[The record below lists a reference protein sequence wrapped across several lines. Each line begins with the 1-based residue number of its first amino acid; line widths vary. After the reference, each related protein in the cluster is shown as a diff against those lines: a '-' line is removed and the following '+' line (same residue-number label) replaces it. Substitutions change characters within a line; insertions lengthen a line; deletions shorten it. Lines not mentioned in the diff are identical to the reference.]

1 MTGSTSESSSDPTV
15 RSQATVGDK
24 ENKMEIFKA
33 NQQWASRPE
42 DERFPSL
49 QALYDATKAYA
60 ATAVEAEVPFS
71 SLRAEAQ
78 NGEIVLVGKENTPA
92 KLTNWS
98 FGQLAARAEAPAAYL
113 STLPATLAVQNLNHG
128 LKAREGGPD
137 DRANL
142 LLHRNGSMLCRA
154 LTTEK
159 YERIWNYELAE
170 RLLGLESQGWQ
181 PAMPDI
187 RKTDHDFP
195 SLYASDRDMFAFV
208 RLPNQTIQ
216 QPTDGS
222 LPPMYKGLI
231 YWNSEVGDKK
241 IGCMKFLYNA
251 MCGNHIIWGASEVLE
266 FSARHV
272 GNVRRQLQRF
282 DFEIK
287 RYANE
292 SISDLEGQIQAA
304 HRKMIES
311 TKEGV
316 LDFLFGKRS
325 LGLTKKVLE
334 AGYDAVIPEQD
345 GDPRTV
351 WGMVQ
356 GLTRHSQTIPYA
368 DKRQAIDQA
377 SARVMKIAF

>member
-1 MTGSTSESSSDPTV
+1 
-15 RSQATVGDK
+15 
-24 ENKMEIFKA
+24 
-33 NQQWASRPE
+33 
-42 DERFPSL
+42 
-49 QALYDATKAYA
+49 
-60 ATAVEAEVPFS
+60 
-71 SLRAEAQ
+71 
-78 NGEIVLVGKENTPA
+78 
-92 KLTNWS
+92 
-98 FGQLAARAEAPAAYL
+98 
-113 STLPATLAVQNLNHG
+113 
-128 LKAREGGPD
+128 
-137 DRANL
+137 
-142 LLHRNGSMLCRA
+142 
-154 LTTEK
+154 
-159 YERIWNYELAE
+159 
-170 RLLGLESQGWQ
+170 
-181 PAMPDI
+181 
-187 RKTDHDFP
+187 
-195 SLYASDRDMFAFV
+195 
-208 RLPNQTIQ
+208 
-216 QPTDGS
+216 
-222 LPPMYKGLI
+222 MYKGLI